1 MSDDGHKCQ
10 LQSREEGRGLSEE
23 EEEGQT
29 MMMGHLSLAVVH
41 PNEVLSAVE

>member
-1 MSDDGHKCQ
+1 MA
-10 LQSREEGRGLSEE
+10 GRAHIEMRR
-23 EEEGQT
+23 EGQT